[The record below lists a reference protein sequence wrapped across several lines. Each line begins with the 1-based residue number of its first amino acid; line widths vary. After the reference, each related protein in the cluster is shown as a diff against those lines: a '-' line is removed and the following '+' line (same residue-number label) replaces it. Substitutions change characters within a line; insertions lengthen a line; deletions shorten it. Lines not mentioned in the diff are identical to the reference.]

1 MGSTDASSQSTET
14 TLSTSETSSG
24 SVETTSA
31 SITSEPSS
39 TTLSV
44 SQSTVSST
52 TIQITTQKF
61 CDEMEYIDTL
71 LAINSVKILPTD
83 ISNKPDLISKGVNFT
98 DKNPTI
104 QIDIPN
110 GGATVRDID
119 LTASNVAQIGVTF
132 IDAQGRQTGPIE
144 GGPTSLPTS
153 QFPAEKVTNI
163 IINIIKTTD
172 GDAPE
177 DVTLSVVACAEGKT
191 TTIAP
196 SKIFPIVVSLPLLQ
210 LIFTI

>member
-1 MGSTDASSQSTET
+1 
-14 TLSTSETSSG
+14 
-24 SVETTSA
+24 
-31 SITSEPSS
+31 
-39 TTLSV
+39 
-44 SQSTVSST
+44 
-52 TIQITTQKF
+52 
-61 CDEMEYIDTL
+61 MEYIDTL
-71 LAINSVKILPTD
+71 ITTNSVKTLPTD

-110 GGATVRDID
+110 GGAIVRDID
-119 LTASNVAQIGVTF
+119 LTANNVAQIEVTF
-132 IDAQGRQTGPIE
+132 INAQGSQIGPIE

-153 QFPAEKVTNI
+153 RFPAEKVTNI

-191 TTIAP
+191 TTISP
-196 SKIFPIVVSLPLLQ
+196 SNTFPTVVCVLLLQ
-210 LIFTI
+210 LILII